1 MAWVAGC
8 IPRWYIHKWLP
19 ISVLTGLDVPGLTYS
34 NFVDATTAVTTRPN
48 CHQTVLFQLILVIF
62 MPDTQSSFQQ
72 RFGMSQTTKYVI
84 KMFFVHKY
92 IRNMLDFTT
101 TEKE

>member
-1 MAWVAGC
+1 
-8 IPRWYIHKWLP
+8 
-19 ISVLTGLDVPGLTYS
+19 
-34 NFVDATTAVTTRPN
+34 
-48 CHQTVLFQLILVIF
+48 